1 MSDQTVEPK
10 DARPVAEVVLLKN
23 LDRVFHYSVPEEFQ
37 SRLEPGMRVLVPF
50 RNQWRTGVVTRRLHR
65 ADVAELKPILNLL
78 DPIPLLDRSMMALA
92 RWVAEYY
99 VTGWGV
105 AMKAILP
112 PGLEVKIGRHYRITA
127 AGRNA
132 ISGSSRETG
141 PARRILIVLEQSPR
155 GLRQEALLLKTTAR
169 PPSGQNGPGRF
180 SKTLSALVQKGWVDE
195 NNVLPRPRL
204 SRPPVAPSA
213 TAFRPPDGPVPTAS
227 LLPDHLRD
235 AVRSERF
242 EAVCLE
248 GAPEPSRPV
257 VLDLISETIRR
268 KRSVILLVP
277 EIDRVAGWAARL
289 ESEFAGMV
297 GILHSG
303 LSERDRRLQW
313 ERARRGDVS
322 IVIGTRL
329 AVFAPVLNPGLIVV
343 EEEQDPAYKQPE
355 SPRYHA
361 RDVAVLR
368 GAHHGALVL
377 LTSSS
382 PSVETYANIQ
392 SGKYRTVRLDGQGS
406 GLTTP
411 PVVRIVGMGGQSRG
425 AFVSKELLAA
435 VAERLDKREPVVLLL
450 NRRGFGGALCCR
462 DCGAVVRCPRCHVAM
477 VYSKQSRQLTCHYCG
492 TVTAPPPVCL
502 QCRGIRLE
510 IVGAGTEQAEEF
522 FQAKFPSARIARLDR
537 DTVRSNELSSAIE
550 RLNRAEIDLVVGTQI
565 LLTGPRLT
573 RPGLIGLLQAD
584 GAFQLPDFRAG
595 EQTFQLV
602 RRVLNFSAG
611 GEVIL
616 QTHHPAHEA
625 IAWTMTGDPKEFYEK
640 ELAQRKA
647 LGYPPF
653 ARLAVVTVKSPN
665 ESRARAVAQ
674 RLGEEMTRKVKLG
687 DSQFPVHILGP
698 AAAMRPRLHGKV
710 RCQVLI
716 KAPNSRQLHEALRAG
731 LSAVRSGSGRSQ
743 VWFEVDVDPQRIA

>member
-1 MSDQTVEPK
+1 MSDRVVDPK
-10 DARPVAEVVLLKN
+10 DIRPVAEVVLFKH
-23 LDRVFHYSVPEEFQ
+23 LDRVFHYSVPEVFQ
-37 SRLEPGMRVLVPF
+37 NRLEAGMHVLVPF
-50 RNQWRTGVVTRRLHR
+50 RNRWTTGIVTRRLHR
-65 ADVAELKPILNLL
+65 ADLAQLKPILNLL
-78 DPIPLLDRSMMALA
+78 DSIPLLDRSMMALA
-92 RWVAEYY
+92 RWLAEYY

-112 PGLEVKIGRHYRITA
+112 PGLEVKVGAHYRITP
-127 AGRNA
+127 AGREA
-132 ISGSSRETG
+132 VSESSRKG
-141 PARRILIVLEQSPR
+141 DPARGILAILEQAPR
-155 GLRQEALLLKTTAR
+155 GMRLEALLRRKAAGASS
-169 PPSGQNGPGRF
+169 PPSDSARL
-180 SKTLSALVQKGWVDE
+180 SRTLSVLVRKGWVDE
-195 NNVLPRPRL
+195 TNVLPRPRV
-204 SRPPVAPSA
+204 SQTPVAPSA
-213 TAFRPPDGPVPTAS
+213 TTVRFPDGPMPTAS
-227 LLPDHLRD
+227 SLPDD
-235 AVRSERF
+235 IYEAAGSGRF
-242 EAVCLE
+242 ETVCLE
-248 GAPEPSRPV
+248 GALERSRPE
-257 VLDLISETIRR
+257 VLALISTTVRR
-268 KRSVILLVP
+268 KRPVILLVP

-289 ESEFAGMV
+289 ENGLGETV

-377 LTSSS
+377 LTSTS
-382 PSVETYANIQ
+382 PSIETYANIQ
-392 SGKYRTVRLDGQGS
+392 SGKYRAVRMDGQRS
-406 GLTTP
+406 ELAMAP
-411 PVVRIVGMGGQSRG
+411 AVRIIGMGGQSRG
-425 AFVSKELLAA
+425 TFVSRELLAA

-492 TVTAPPPVCL
+492 TVTAAPPACL
-502 QCRGIRLE
+502 QCRGTRLE
-510 IVGAGTEQAEEF
+510 IVGAGTEQAEEL

-537 DTVRSNELSSAIE
+537 DTVRSNEVSSAIE
-550 RLNRAEIDLVVGTQI
+550 RLNRTEIDMVIGTQL
-565 LLTGPRLT
+565 LLTGPRVT

-616 QTHHPAHEA
+616 QTYHPAHEA
-625 IAWTMTGDPKEFYEK
+625 IAWATTGDSKEFYEK
-640 ELAQRKA
+640 EMAQRKA

-653 ARLAVVTVKSPN
+653 ARLAVVTVKSLN
-665 ESRARAVAQ
+665 ESKARDVAQ
-674 RLGEEMTRKVKLG
+674 RLGEEMTRTVRL
-687 DSQFPVHILGP
+687 DASQPAVQILGP

-710 RCQVLI
+710 RCQILI
-716 KAPNSRQLHEALRAG
+716 KAPNSRILHEALRAG
-731 LSAVRSGSGRSQ
+731 LSAVRSGSDRAR

>member
-1 MSDQTVEPK
+1 MSDQMVEPK
-10 DARPVAEVVLLKN
+10 DARPVAEVVLFKHP
-23 LDRVFHYSVPEEFQ
+23 DRVFHYSVPEDFRD
-37 SRLEPGMRVLVPF
+37 RLEPGMRVLVPF
-50 RNQWRTGVVTRRLHR
+50 RNRWTTGIVTRRPHR
-65 ADVAELKPILNLL
+65 ADPAQLKPILNLL
-78 DPIPLLDRSMMALA
+78 DSIPLLDRSMMALA

-99 VTGWGV
+99 MTGWGV

-112 PGLEVKIGRHYRITA
+112 PGLEVKVGSHYRITA
-127 AGRNA
+127 AGQKAVSESPRKGDPAQGILA
-132 ISGSSRETG
+132 I
-141 PARRILIVLEQSPR
+141 LEQSPR
-155 GLRQEALLLKTTAR
+155 GVRLEALQRRRAAGESS
-169 PPSGQNGPGRF
+169 PSGDTGRL
-180 SKTLSALVQKGWVDE
+180 SRTLSVLVRKGWVDE
-195 NNVLPRPRL
+195 TNVLPRPRV
-204 SRPPVAPSA
+204 SQTPVVPSP
-213 TAFRPPDGPVPTAS
+213 TTVRFPDGPMPTAS
-227 LLPDHLRD
+227 SLPEDLYQ
-235 AVRSERF
+235 AAGSGRF
-242 EAVCLE
+242 ETVCLE
-248 GAPEPSRPV
+248 GTPERSRPE
-257 VLDLISETIRR
+257 VLALISTAVRR

-277 EIDRVAGWAARL
+277 EIDRVAGWAERL
-289 ESEFAGMV
+289 ENGLAETV

-377 LTSSS
+377 LTSTS

-392 SGKYRTVRLDGQGS
+392 SGKYRTVRLDGQRFELAMS
-406 GLTTP
+406 P
-411 PVVRIVGMGGQSRG
+411 AVRIIGMGGQSRG
-425 AFVSKELLAA
+425 TFVSRELLAA
-435 VAERLDKREPVVLLL
+435 VTERMDKREPVVLLL

-502 QCRGIRLE
+502 QCRGTRLE
-510 IVGAGTEQAEEF
+510 IIGAGTEQAEEF

-537 DTVRSNELSSAIE
+537 DTVRSDEVSSAIG
-550 RLNRAEIDLVVGTQI
+550 RLNRTELDMVIGTQL
-565 LLTGPRLT
+565 LLTGPRVT
-573 RPGLIGLLQAD
+573 RPGLIGLLQSD

-616 QTHHPAHEA
+616 QTYHPAHEA
-625 IAWTMTGDPKEFYEK
+625 IAWATTGDPREFYEK

-653 ARLAVVTVKSPN
+653 ARLAVVTVKSLN

-674 RLGEEMTRKVKLG
+674 RLGDEMMRTVRL
-687 DSQFPVHILGP
+687 DASQPAIQILGP

-710 RCQVLI
+710 RCQILI
-716 KAPNSRQLHEALRAG
+716 KAPNSRILHEALRAG
-731 LSAVRSGSGRSQ
+731 LSAVRSGSDRAR

>member
-1 MSDQTVEPK
+1 MNDPTVDPK
-10 DARPVAEVVLLKN
+10 DARPVAEVVLFKH
-23 LDRVFHYSVPEEFQ
+23 LDRVFHYSVPEVFQ
-37 SRLEPGMRVLVPF
+37 DRLEPGMRVLVPF
-50 RNQWRTGVVTRRLHR
+50 RNRLRTGIVTRRLHR
-65 ADVAELKPILNLL
+65 ADPAQLKPIQNLL
-78 DPIPLLDRSMMALA
+78 DSSPLLDRSMMALA
-92 RWVAEYY
+92 RWLSEYY
-99 VTGWGV
+99 MTGWGG

-112 PGLEVKIGRHYRITA
+112 PGLEVKVGSHYRVTA
-127 AGRNA
+127 AGRKA
-132 ISGSSRETG
+132 VSESSRKGEPSRG
-141 PARRILIVLEQSPR
+141 ILAILEQSPR
-155 GLRQEALLLKTTAR
+155 GLRLEALLRRTTAGN
-169 PPSGQNGPGRF
+169 PSRQGGTGRL
-180 SKTLSALVQKGWVDE
+180 SRSLSALVQKGWVDE
-195 NNVLPRPRL
+195 TNVLPRPRV
-204 SRPPVAPSA
+204 SQTPVAPSA
-213 TAFRPPDGPVPTAS
+213 TTVRFPDGPVPPPAF
-227 LLPDHLRD
+227 LPEDLYQ
-235 AVRSERF
+235 AAGSGRF
-242 EAVCLE
+242 ETVCLE
-248 GAPEPSRPV
+248 GAPERSRPEV
-257 VLDLISETIRR
+257 MGLISATILR

-277 EIDRVAGWAARL
+277 EIDRVAGWAARIENGL
-289 ESEFAGMV
+289 AETV
-297 GILHSG
+297 GVLHSG

-313 ERARRGDVS
+313 EGARRGDVS

-329 AVFAPVLNPGLIVV
+329 AVFAPLLNPGLIVV

-377 LTSSS
+377 LTSTS

-392 SGKYRTVRLDGQGS
+392 SGKYRAVRLDGQRS
-406 GLTTP
+406 ELALSPT
-411 PVVRIVGMGGQSRG
+411 VRIIGMGGQSRG
-425 AFVSKELLAA
+425 AFVSRELLAA
-435 VAERLDKREPVVLLL
+435 VAERLNKREPVVLLL

-502 QCRGIRLE
+502 QCRGTRLE

-537 DTVRSNELSSAIE
+537 DTVRSNGVSSAIE
-550 RLNRAEIDLVVGTQI
+550 RLNRSEIDMVIGTQL
-565 LLTGPRLT
+565 LLTGPRVT

-616 QTHHPAHEA
+616 QTYHPAHEA
-625 IAWTMTGDPKEFYEK
+625 IAWAMTGDPREFYEK

-653 ARLAVVTVKSPN
+653 ARLAVVTVKSLN
-665 ESRARAVAQ
+665 ESKARAVAQ
-674 RLGEEMTRKVKLG
+674 RLGEEMKRTVRLG
-687 DSQFPVHILGP
+687 DSQPPVQILGP

-710 RCQVLI
+710 RCQILI
-716 KAPNSRQLHEALRAG
+716 KAPNSRILHEALRAG
-731 LSAVRSGSGRSQ
+731 LNAVRSGSDRAR